1 MTAPIEDVSSLPG
14 KKITDQEENPIGEV
28 KEIFAT
34 EDGFPMWVSVEM
46 SQGMSNKRTAFIPL
60 ARIKDEDGD
69 LRVPYSKDKIAE
81 SPEIDGSDGLSEEC
95 DFQLRG
101 YYGIGVGDQEMWSDN
116 KGYATMV
123 TEESAS
129 SEKADADDVETPDPD
144 QRTEESKERLED
156 PGSSEIRHVDA
167 EAVAE
172 GKEEEAG
179 GDDDDKDGKSEDKD
193 GEDEDDSR
201 HDDDGQPEDRK
212 DSDEQPQGKKD
223 DADEKDSDEQ
233 PQGKKDDAD
242 EKDYDRDGGHEDGGD
257 SKGD

>member
-46 SQGMSNKRTAFIPL
+46 SQGMSNKRTVFIPL

-69 LRVPYSKDKIAE
+69 LRVPYSKNKIAE

-101 YYGIGVGDQEMWSDN
+101 YYGIGTGDQEMWSDN
-116 KGYATMV
+116 KGYATLV

-129 SEKADADDVETPDPD
+129 AEKADADDLETPDPD
-144 QRTEESKERLED
+144 QRTDESRERLED

-172 GKEEEAG
+172 GKEDE
-179 GDDDDKDGKSEDKD
+179 GDTGNEDKD
-193 GEDEDDSR
+193 DEDEDEDDEDKDDR
-201 HDDDGQPEDRK
+201 DDGGDQPEAGEE
-212 DSDEQPQGKKD
+212 SDKQPQGKKD
-223 DADEKDSDEQ
+223 GSDQ
-233 PQGKKDDAD
+233 K
-242 EKDYDRDGGHEDGGD
+242 DRDHDGDEDGKDG
-257 SKGD
+257 

>member
-46 SQGMSNKRTAFIPL
+46 SQGMSNKRTVFIPL

-69 LRVPYSKDKIAE
+69 LRVPYSKNKIAE

-101 YYGIGVGDQEMWSDN
+101 YYGIGTGDQEMWSDN
-116 KGYATMV
+116 KGYATLV

-129 SEKADADDVETPDPD
+129 AEKADADDLETPDPD
-144 QRTEESKERLED
+144 QRTDESRERLED

-172 GKEEEAG
+172 GKEDE
-179 GDDDDKDGKSEDKD
+179 GDTGNEDKD
-193 GEDEDDSR
+193 DEDEDEDDEDKDDR
-201 HDDDGQPEDRK
+201 DDGGDQPEAGEE
-212 DSDEQPQGKKD
+212 SDKQPQGKKD
-223 DADEKDSDEQ
+223 DSDQ
-233 PQGKKDDAD
+233 K
-242 EKDYDRDGGHEDGGD
+242 DRDHDGDEDGKDG
-257 SKGD
+257 

>member
-46 SQGMSNKRTAFIPL
+46 SQGMSNKRTVFIPL

-69 LRVPYSKDKIAE
+69 LRVPYSKNKIAE

-101 YYGIGVGDQEMWSDN
+101 YYGIGTGDQEMWSDN
-116 KGYATMV
+116 KGYATLV

-129 SEKADADDVETPDPD
+129 AEKADADDLETPDPD
-144 QRTEESKERLED
+144 QRTDESRERLED

-172 GKEEEAG
+172 GKEDE
-179 GDDDDKDGKSEDKD
+179 GDTGNEDKD
-193 GEDEDDSR
+193 DEDEDEDEDEDDEDKDDR
-201 HDDDGQPEDRK
+201 DDGGDQPEAGEE
-212 DSDEQPQGKKD
+212 SDKQPQGKKD
-223 DADEKDSDEQ
+223 DSDQ
-233 PQGKKDDAD
+233 K
-242 EKDYDRDGGHEDGGD
+242 DRDHDGDEDGKDG
-257 SKGD
+257 

>member
-14 KKITDQEENPIGEV
+14 KKISDQEENPIGEV
-28 KEIFAT
+28 KDVYAT

-46 SQGMSNKRTAFIPL
+46 SQGMNKKRTVYIPL

-81 SPEIDGSDGLSEEC
+81 SPEIDDSDGISEEC

-123 TEESAS
+123 TEESSA
-129 SEKADADDVETPDPD
+129 SEKADADDLETPDPD

-156 PGSSEIRHVDA
+156 PGSA
-167 EAVAE
+167 EMRNVNAEEVAE
-172 GKEEEAG
+172 GKEDKPG
-179 GDDDDKDGKSEDKD
+179 GDDDEEDDDDKSESSGDKD
-193 GEDEDDSR
+193 EDEDDKSESSGDKDAEPKAEQ
-201 HDDDGQPEDRK
+201 DDDDQPKDKQEDKQEEKRGG
-212 DSDEQPQGKKD
+212 DE
-223 DADEKDSDEQ
+223 AEDEKDEAKDKSD
-233 PQGKKDDAD
+233 A
-242 EKDYDRDGGHEDGGD
+242 
-257 SKGD
+257 

>member
-60 ARIKDEDGD
+60 ARIKDENGD

-81 SPEIDGSDGLSEEC
+81 SPEVDDSDGISEEC

-101 YYGIGVGDQEMWSDN
+101 YYGIGTGDQEMWSDN
-116 KGYATMV
+116 KSYATMV

-129 SEKADADDVETPDPD
+129 SEKADADDLETPDAD

-179 GDDDDKDGKSEDKD
+179 SDDEDSGGEDKD
-193 GEDEDDSR
+193 SQREEDGRD
-201 HDDDGQPEDRK
+201 DDDGQPKDQK
-212 DSDEQPQGKKD
+212 DSDEQPQGSKD
-223 DADEKDSDEQ
+223 DGDEKDR
-233 PQGKKDDAD
+233 
-242 EKDYDRDGGHEDGGD
+242 DRDSGHDEDAG
-257 SKGD
+257 SKSGE